1 MAQPSR
7 FDLRATIQPGSVYYF
22 YDSNLTSSD
31 PHYFIILNKN
41 PLTDRIL
48 LLVCS
53 SSQLQAVR
61 KRRALRP
68 ETVVEISPLEYSDF
82 TRDSIV
88 DCNTV
93 FEKSTGELQRKY
105 DSRQLRVQAV
115 IGPDILEKLR
125 DAVLESDMVDGEVQ
139 DMLIL

>member
-1 MAQPSR
+1 
-7 FDLRATIQPGSVYYF
+7 
-22 YDSNLTSSD
+22 
-31 PHYFIILNKN
+31 
-41 PLTDRIL
+41 
-48 LLVCS
+48 
-53 SSQLQAVR
+53 
-61 KRRALRP
+61 
-68 ETVVEISPLEYSDF
+68 VEISPLEYSDF